1 MLATARVG
9 LMGVPVRKA
18 IFSAVVIAVGSL
30 LVACSSGGGAS
41 SLTGT
46 TWYLTAGTETVPAWQ
61 WAVPP
66 GEQANYT
73 ITFNTDGNFSAKADC
88 NQVGGPYKTSGSDG
102 LTITPTI
109 STMAYCG
116 EASLDTLFVHALGN
130 TTNYKI
136 ANGELTLTQKNG
148 TLTFTSTKP
157 TATAAPPASAAEVPQ
172 GSPGGQGLTGK
183 DWQLTAIT
191 EKVPAFQGVVPDD
204 QQANYTITFNDYKT
218 FTAKVDC
225 NNLSGE
231 YVTGDPTASS
241 GPLTIKPG
249 PMTMAACPEGSLS
262 DLFVIGLAG
271 ADSYAIEND
280 VLTINRLD
288 GGTLTF
294 K

>member
-1 MLATARVG
+1 MS
-9 LMGVPVRKA
+9 KA
-18 IFSAVVIAVGSL
+18 IFASIVIAAGSV
-30 LVACSSGGGAS
+30 LVACSGGGGGA

-66 GEQANYT
+66 GEQPNYT

-88 NQVGGPYKTSGSDG
+88 NQVGGTYKTSGSDG

-116 EASLDTLFVHALGN
+116 DASLDTLYVHALGD

-136 ANGELTLTQKNG
+136 ANGQLTLTQKNG
-148 TLTFTSTKP
+148 SLTFTSTKP
-157 TATAAPPASAAEVPQ
+157 AATSVAPASPSEVPQ
-172 GSPGGQGLTGK
+172 GSASGQGLTGK
-183 DWQLTAIT
+183 AWQLTAVT

-204 QQANYTITFNDYKT
+204 QQANYTITFNDDKT
-218 FTAKVDC
+218 FTAKADC
-225 NNLSGE
+225 NSLSGTYE
-231 YVTGDPTASS
+231 TGDPAASS

-249 PMTMAACPEGSLS
+249 PMTLVACPEGSLG
-262 DLFVIGLAG
+262 DLFVIGLSG
-271 ADSYAIEND
+271 ADSYAIDND
-280 VLTINRLD
+280 VLTINLLD